1 VRRIDTPFDE
11 EFDVLVVGY
20 GFSGAT
26 SAIAASDAGASV
38 LLVEK
43 MPDPGGISV
52 CAGGGIRIAADSDE
66 AFAYLRATSGGKT
79 PEDLLRAFAQ
89 GMVELPE
96 YMRRLVEVNGAKMVG
111 IGRTREGNY
120 PFPGTA
126 TLQFIDI
133 ESVPGFDAS
142 EAYPHAI
149 VNRSRSKSSSGANL
163 FKVLQD
169 NVRRRPIEVRLA
181 TPARRLISNSDG
193 AVIGVAVETAGRLR
207 TIKARRA
214 VILAC
219 GGFEADHAMQRQY
232 WQDDQVLPAV
242 GIGNTGDGIRM
253 AQAVGADLWHM
264 WHYHGGYGF
273 RHPDPNYP
281 VGIRMKRL
289 PDWVPGSA
297 VRDFKL
303 SWILLGKTGER
314 FMNECPPY
322 TNDTAQR
329 SFDVFDPVTQSFP
342 FIPAHIVIDEEGRKM
357 YPLASAVYNDRNAIR
372 YQWSQDNLK
381 EVELGIL
388 QKAESVSELAVLLQ
402 VDAQVLERTLARW
415 NAHCANQRD
424 DDFGRPA
431 ITMVPIKTPPYY
443 CGKVWPVVSNTQGG
457 PVHDAKQRVLNPFAE
472 PIPRL
477 YEAGE
482 LGSIWGHLYLSGGN
496 LAECLITGRIAGR
509 EAAALTPWDVAHA
522 EVSVHSA

>member
-1 VRRIDTPFDE
+1 MSPRFDE
-11 EFDVLVVGY
+11 EFDVIVVGY
-20 GFSGAT
+20 GFAGAA
-26 SAIAASDAGASV
+26 SAIEASDRGARV
-38 LLVEK
+38 LLIEK
-43 MPDPGGISV
+43 MPDPGGISI
-52 CAGGGIRIAADSDE
+52 CAGGGIRIAADVDQ
-66 AFAYLRATSGGKT
+66 AFAYLKATNAGKT
-79 PEDLLRAFAQ
+79 PDDVLRRFAQ
-89 GMVELPE
+89 GMVQLPD
-96 YMRRLVEVNGAKMVG
+96 YVRDLVQTNGAKMVG
-111 IGRTREGNY
+111 VGHTREGNY
-120 PFPGTA
+120 HFPGSDTF
-126 TLQFIDI
+126 QFIDI
-133 ESVPGFDAS
+133 DSVPGFDAT

-169 NVRRRPIEVRLA
+169 NVQRRPIEVRLA
-181 TPARRLISNSDG
+181 TAARRLVTDDSG
-193 AVIGVAVETAGRLR
+193 TVIGVVAEMAGAGTR

-242 GIGNTGDGIRM
+242 GLGNTGDGIRM

-273 RHPDPNYP
+273 RHPDPSYP

-289 PDWVPGSA
+289 PDWVPGSP
-297 VRDFKL
+297 VRDFKM
-303 SWILLGKTGER
+303 SWILLSKTGER

-322 TNDTAQR
+322 MNDTAQR
-329 SFDVFDPVTQSFP
+329 SLDVFDPVTQSFP
-342 FIPAHIVIDEEGRKM
+342 YIPAYVLIDEEGRKM
-357 YPLASAVYNDRNAIR
+357 YPLASAVYNDRHAVR

-388 QKAESVSELAVLLQ
+388 RKADSVPELAAMLQ
-402 VDAQVLERTLARW
+402 VDPQVLQGSLDRW
-415 NAHCANQRD
+415 NAQCARQRD
-424 DDFGRPA
+424 DDFGRPG
-431 ITMVPIKTPPYY
+431 ITMSPIMTPPYY
-443 CGKVWPVVSNTQGG
+443 CGEVWPVVSNTQGG
-457 PVHDAKQRVLNPFAE
+457 PVHDARQRVLDPFGA

-496 LAECLITGRIAGR
+496 LAECLITGRIAGG
-509 EAAALTPWDVAHA
+509 EAAAAAPWDEARVRA
-522 EVSVHSA
+522 SIRSA

>member
-1 VRRIDTPFDE
+1 MSVEFDE
-11 EFDVLVVGY
+11 AFDVVVVGY
-20 GFSGAT
+20 GFGG
-26 SAIAASDAGASV
+26 AASALAAADAGARV
-38 LLVEK
+38 LVIEK

-52 CAGGGIRIAADSDE
+52 CAGGGIRTAADAEE
-66 AFAYLRATSGGKT
+66 AFAYLQATSGGKT
-79 PEDLLRAFAQ
+79 PDDVLRVFAQ
-89 GMVELPE
+89 GMTELPG
-96 YMRRLVEVNGAKMVG
+96 YMRELVAVNGAQMIG

-120 PFPGTA
+120 PFPGTG

-133 ESVPGFDAS
+133 ESVPGFDAT

-169 NVRRRPIEVRLA
+169 NVARRPIEVRLA
-181 TPARRLISNSDG
+181 TPAKRLLTDGGG
-193 AVIGVAVETAGRLR
+193 AVTGVAVESGGRTR
-207 TIKARRA
+207 TIRAHRA

-219 GGFEADHAMQRQY
+219 GGFEAGHDMQRQY

-242 GIGNTGDGIRM
+242 GLGNTGDGIRM

-273 RHPDPNYP
+273 RHPDPAYP

-289 PDWVPGSA
+289 PDWVPGKP
-297 VRDFKL
+297 VRDFQL
-303 SWILLGKTGER
+303 SWILLGKSGER

-342 FIPAHIVIDEEGRKM
+342 YIPAHVVFDEEGRKM
-357 YPLASAVYNDRNAIR
+357 YPLAAAVYNDRNAVR
-372 YQWSQDNLK
+372 YQWSTDNLA
-381 EVELGIL
+381 EVENGLL
-388 QKAESVSELAVLLQ
+388 RQADSVEELAALLE
-402 VDAQVLERTLARW
+402 VDASVVKRTLGRW
-415 NAHCANQRD
+415 NVQCELQCD
-424 DDFGRPA
+424 DDFGRPGN
-431 ITMVPIKTPPYY
+431 TMAPIRTPPFY
-443 CGKVWPVVSNTQGG
+443 CGRVWPVVSNTQGG
-457 PVHDAKQRVLNPFAE
+457 PVHDARQRVLNPFGE

-509 EAAALTPWDVAHA
+509 EAAALTPWSKEAR
-522 EVSVHSA
+522 